1 MDNKSPNSPKAN
13 NTDIMDLYD
22 LTTSR
27 NGECYT
33 VLFHTK
39 STFDDIADL
48 LTELYN
54 FQPNRNQ
61 TALTTSTFV
70 NQQKVVLT
78 LYLNNKLLIQG
89 TGNKIWV
96 ETVFKDLCEQLSPS
110 QSTTVDFE
118 NKREK
123 TSVKHLDTPIPAK
136 RPSNN
141 KSPLNLLGRLF
152 SMAASPLISTS
163 PVTNSNAKKLLS
175 RLHNNSVGPQ
185 KERSPSR

>member
-96 ETVFKDLCEQLSPS
+96 ETVFNDLCEQLSPS

-141 KSPLNLLGRLF
+141 NSPLNLLGRLF
-152 SMAASPLISTS
+152 SKAASPLISSS
-163 PVTNSNAKKLLS
+163 PVTNSNPKKLLS
-175 RLHNNSVGPQ
+175 RLHNN
-185 KERSPSR
+185 